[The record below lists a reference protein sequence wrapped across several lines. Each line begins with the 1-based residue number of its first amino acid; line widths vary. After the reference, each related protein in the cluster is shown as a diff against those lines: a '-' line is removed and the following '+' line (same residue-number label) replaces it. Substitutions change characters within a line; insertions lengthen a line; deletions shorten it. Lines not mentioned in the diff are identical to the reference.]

1 MFFMPTLLIDLKL
14 TELMSLCIL
23 GYALLFVNTYDYII
37 LDLKKTSDP
46 VLSALHSNKQVC
58 AFIATNPFL
67 IKLLLSYECHIVSKR
82 CIIHITQL

>member
-37 LDLKKTSDP
+37 LDLKK
-46 VLSALHSNKQVC
+46 HQ
-58 AFIATNPFL
+58 
-67 IKLLLSYECHIVSKR
+67 
-82 CIIHITQL
+82 TQS